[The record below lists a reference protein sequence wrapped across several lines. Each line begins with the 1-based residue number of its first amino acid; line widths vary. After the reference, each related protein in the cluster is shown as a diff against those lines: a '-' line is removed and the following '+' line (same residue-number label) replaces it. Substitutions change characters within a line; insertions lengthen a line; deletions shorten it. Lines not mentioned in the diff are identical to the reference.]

1 MSQHLV
7 HGTSNLSLGSGIA
20 TKVIIIGAGL
30 GGLTLAQSLRR
41 SGIPFKIFERDASI
55 GARPQGYRIKIHSEA
70 SASLRSVLTPEL
82 WHRFENTCGK
92 TVLGE
97 SNLNALNGSVTAS
110 RKWRPGAGD
119 GDIYS
124 VDRSVLRHVLQQG
137 LSDDGSDVI
146 SWNKEFL
153 RYELRDDGTVE
164 AHFKDGSS
172 EWGSL
177 LVGADGTRSRVTK
190 QLIPDYSILDVEG
203 LCVYGKT
210 PITPALEAAAPP
222 ALLRWIAIS
231 RDEPP
236 VIQGI
241 VQGNDTISLLTEPMK
256 FQSAYRQRFPEIPSD
271 YVYWG
276 LIMRR
281 RVVASSDKEMQDVL
295 KVPGKALS
303 LDITSEWHPS
313 VRAILEQQDETYT
326 SAIQILSSRPQVPE
340 WKSEPRVTLLGDAIH
355 VMSPAGGV
363 GACTAIRDGFVLG
376 AQLAEKGVGLE
387 SVAAYE
393 QQMRRYA
400 TRSLQRSLAGG
411 MKMFN
416 QPPFDQCAEVQI

>member
-1 MSQHLV
+1 MSRNIIQ
-7 HGTSNLSLGSGIA
+7 GTSNLSLGSGIA

-97 SNLNALNGSVTAS
+97 SNLNALNGAATAS

-137 LSDDGSDVI
+137 LSDSGEDVI
-146 SWNKEFL
+146 SWGKEFL
-153 RYELRDDGTVE
+153 RYELCDDGTVK
-164 AHFKDGSS
+164 AHFKDGSY
-172 EWGSL
+172 EQGSL

-190 QLIPDYSILDVEG
+190 QLIPNYSILDVEG
-203 LCVYGKT
+203 VCIYGKT
-210 PITPALEAAAPP
+210 PITAELEAKAP
-222 ALLRWIAIS
+222 ALLRWISIS

-241 VQGNDTISLLTEPMK
+241 VQGNDTISLLTEPMR
-256 FQSAYRQRFPEIPSD
+256 FQSAYQQRYSEIPSD

-281 RVVASSDKEMQDVL
+281 RVVASSDEELQDVL
-295 KVPGKALS
+295 RVPGKALS
-303 LDITSEWHPS
+303 MEITSEWHPS

-340 WKSEPRVTLLGDAIH
+340 WKSDPRVTVLGDAIH

-393 QQMRRYA
+393 QRMRQYA
-400 TRSLQRSLAGG
+400 TMSLQRSLAGG

-416 QPPFDQCAEVQI
+416 QPPFDQCREVVI